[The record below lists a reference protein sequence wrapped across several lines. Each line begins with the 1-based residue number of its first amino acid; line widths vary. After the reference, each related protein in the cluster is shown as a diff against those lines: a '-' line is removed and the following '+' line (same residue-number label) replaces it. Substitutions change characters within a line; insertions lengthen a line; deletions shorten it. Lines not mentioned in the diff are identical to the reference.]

1 MKTIPIVA
9 RMTAMFVVMGATW
22 LFPFSMS
29 AQSAFTIYDGAL
41 AEGCEMGFDDG
52 KGQRDW
58 LSDEGGNIKM
68 AYPGGLSWG
77 AVFITFGP
85 PFADAEISQRKCL
98 DFSKYDSVYVDMR
111 SEKDSEVVRIGLKDC
126 KDLNNG
132 RETKI
137 PQTLTPNWKVYAFAL
152 PKFTT
157 CNLKELHLP
166 IEFVFDNKAAT
177 VYCRNVQFK

>member
-1 MKTIPIVA
+1 
-9 RMTAMFVVMGATW
+9 MT
-22 LFPFSMS
+22 
-29 AQSAFTIYDGAL
+29 
-41 AEGCEMGFDDG
+41 
-52 KGQRDW
+52 
-58 LSDEGGNIKM
+58 
-68 AYPGGLSWG
+68 YPGGLIWG

-85 PFADAEISQRKCL
+85 PFSDAEMSQRKCL

-137 PQTLTPNWKVYAFAL
+137 IQMLTSNWKVYAFAL

-157 CNLKELHLP
+157 CNLNELHLP
-166 IEFVFDNKAAT
+166 IEFVFDNKPAT
-177 VYCRNVQFK
+177 VYCRNVQFR